1 MMKKISSLFLLLCM
15 LLSLLALPV
24 SAEDSS
30 QTYAFELSVDGK
42 AEKQVSTGDLIT
54 VMLTLKRTD
63 ADADY
68 TMYAMQ
74 DEILYDSSFF
84 ELVEGSEMTSG
95 SITTRDLAMR
105 DQNTHAFYMNFVS
118 LTGGASWKAETLI
131 GSFQLKVIGESG
143 SSVIR
148 NSNHQV
154 SLPDGS
160 DSYAATTQD
169 VTVTVSQ
176 ECRVRFVT
184 NCDTS
189 LPDQTVALG
198 GKIER
203 PEDPEKEGYYL
214 EGWYRDIDLQGEAW
228 DFSQDKVEGNMTLY
242 AGWAEGTAPAASS
255 LISPLIWVL
264 LGILLLLVILF
275 LLFFLGKKTVRFD
288 ARGGSPVAGCR
299 VKRGSKISQP
309 SIPVKEGSL
318 FQAWYKDEECTK
330 PWDFQKDT
338 VDHNLTLYAGWDQ

>member
-1 MMKKISSLFLLLCM
+1 MKKKISSLLLLLCT
-15 LLSLLALPV
+15 LWSLLALPV

-42 AEKQVSTGDLIT
+42 EEKQVTTGDLIT
-54 VMLTLKRTD
+54 VTLTLKRTD
-63 ADADY
+63 SDTDY

-84 ELVEGSEMTSG
+84 ELVEGSEMTTG
-95 SITTRDLAMR
+95 SITTTDLAMR
-105 DQNTHAFYMNFVS
+105 DQTTHAFYMNFVS

-148 NSNHQV
+148 NSNQQV
-154 SLPDGS
+154 SLPDGN
-160 DSYAATTQD
+160 DSYATTAQD

-198 GKIER
+198 SKIDR

-214 EGWYRDIDLQGEAW
+214 EGWYRDMDLQGEAW

-242 AGWAEGTAPAASS
+242 AGWAEGTAPTASS
-255 LISPLIWVL
+255 SVSPLVWIL
-264 LGILLLLVILF
+264 LGLLLLALLVFLF
-275 LLFFLGKKTVRFD
+275 FFLGRKTVRFD

-299 VKRGSKISQP
+299 VKKGSKISQP

-318 FQAWYKDEECTK
+318 FRGWYKDEACTE
-330 PWDFQKDT
+330 PWNFQKDT
-338 VDHNLTLYAGWDQ
+338 VDHSQTLYAGWE